1 MAPPLSTEQVTNV
14 RKRVVLFYT
23 SGPFAGLARIVG
35 LLEGPAQDV
44 AQAILPSFES
54 GDAPNTKT
62 MQHWKT
68 LPRAIWYREWTLDV
82 AGRLN
87 FHPVQV

>member
-1 MAPPLSTEQVTNV
+1 MENPPVSPEQV

-23 SGPFAGLARIVG
+23 TGPFAGLARIVG
-35 LLEGPAQDV
+35 LLEGPARDV
-44 AQAILPSFES
+44 AAAILPSFDS
-54 GDAPNTKT
+54 GEGQNVTR

-68 LPRAIWYREWTLDV
+68 LPRAIWYREWTLEA

-87 FHPVQV
+87 DFHPVQV